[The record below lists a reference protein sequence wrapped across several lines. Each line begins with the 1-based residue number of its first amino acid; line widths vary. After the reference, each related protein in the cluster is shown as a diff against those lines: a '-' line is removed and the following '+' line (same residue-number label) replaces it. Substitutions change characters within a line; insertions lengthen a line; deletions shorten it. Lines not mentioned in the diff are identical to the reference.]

1 MEVNIETLISQ
12 EEVENRIKEMAE
24 ELSIKYAGKQVKLV
38 GILKGSVFFLA
49 ALAKYMTIPVTIDF
63 ISISSYGNNT
73 ESSGVIKFN
82 KDLDDPI
89 EGEDVIIVED
99 VLDTGRT
106 LSFVKRVLEDRNPA
120 SLELITLLDKPSRRL
135 TPVTLLMAGFTIP
148 DKFVV
153 GYGLDYAQMYRN
165 LPYIGEID

>member
-1 MEVNIETLISQ
+1 MDVGISVLIEEQ
-12 EEVENRIKEMAE
+12 EIERRIREMAD
-24 ELSIKYAGKQVKLV
+24 ELSRIYEGKELKLV
-38 GILKGSVFFLA
+38 GILKGSVFFLSE
-49 ALAKYMTIPVTIDF
+49 LAKRLSIPVTLDF
-63 ISISSYGNNT
+63 ISVSSYGGGT
-73 ESSGVIKFN
+73 ESAGELTIT

-106 LSFVKRVLEDRNPA
+106 LNFVKRVFEERNPA

-135 TPVTLLMAGFTIP
+135 APVTLLMAGFTIP

-165 LPYIGEID
+165 LPYIGIIE

>member
-1 MEVNIETLISQ
+1 MEVNIEVLISQ
-12 EEVENRIKEMAE
+12 EEVESRIREMAE

-38 GILKGSVFFLA
+38 GILKGSVFFLS

-135 TPVTLLMAGFTIP
+135 APVSLLMAGFTIP
-148 DKFVV
+148 DRFVV

-165 LPYIGEID
+165 LPYIGVIE